1 MPRAARAAAVI
12 SFALFC
18 FYSAATPLFEAS
30 DELWHYPLVQHLA
43 NGGGLPVQRAG
54 QNDADAPWRQEGS
67 QPPFYYAV
75 AALVSAP
82 FDDANWRELRRLNP
96 HADLGVQ
103 TSDGNVNAVLHAP
116 AEDFPWR
123 AAALAARMARL
134 VSILF
139 STGTVVFTFFVAREL
154 FPGQPGDERALGA
167 MLFVACVPMFAF
179 ISGSINNDNAAAFFC
194 TLGLWRAL
202 RMARTQDLSK
212 RSAVVAAV
220 IAALG
225 ALSKTS
231 ALGALG
237 LFALAAALAA
247 LGRWEEQSKR
257 HRSDALRALL
267 GWLLVFVFVTVLLAG
282 WWFVRNVQLYGDA
295 LGWSAFLDAVGRR
308 DTPATLAELWTEREG
323 FVRTYWGVF
332 GALNVGMPDWVY
344 GVLDRLAAVAILGCV
359 WGTLQ
364 AIRGH
369 DGWRALTTPRARA
382 SAVCLA
388 WLAVIFIALLRWTA
402 LTPASQGRL
411 MFPAIAVIGAAM
423 AYGLA
428 AIHRWLLRLG
438 VAVLAGVAITMP
450 FVAIAPAYARPP
462 NIWAQRLPV
471 SVDAAFG
478 AALRLVEAGGDAGA
492 APGTQATL
500 RLNWELTQTLP
511 VNISVFVHL
520 IDENDVIV
528 AQRDMHPGQGN
539 LAVAEVAAPF
549 RWSDR
554 YALRI
559 PRLARAPATLRWAV
573 GVYDAATGQR
583 LTLPN
588 GADRIIFA
596 GPALSADALAAAAL
610 SFANGADLMRVDGVQ
625 TAAEPGESFTLRTH
639 WRLTSAALRDVNV
652 SFQIIDA
659 QGRKVAQSDGGL
671 ALTTWRTGEAA
682 EATHTLRV
690 EDSAAPGVYRLLL
703 VMYVPEGDFA
713 KISAYDD
720 RGILRGVE
728 TTLTQFRVR
737 LR

>member
-1 MPRAARAAAVI
+1 MPRAAHVVAVF

-18 FYSAATPLFEAS
+18 LYSAVTPLFEAS

-67 QPPFYYAV
+67 QPPFYYVV
-75 AALVSAP
+75 AALVSTP
-82 FDDANWRELRRLNP
+82 FDDANWRDLRRLNP

-116 AEDFPWR
+116 AEGFPWQ

-134 VSILF
+134 ASILF
-139 STGTVVFTFFVAREL
+139 STGSVVFAYFVAREL
-154 FPGQPGDERALGA
+154 FPAQIQDERALA
-167 MLFVACVPMFAF
+167 TMLFVACVPMFAF

-202 RMARTQDLSK
+202 RMVRILDLSK
-212 RSAVVAAV
+212 RSALVAGV

-231 ALGALG
+231 VLGLLG
-237 LFALAAALAA
+237 LFVLAAAMAA
-247 LGRWEEQSKR
+247 FSRWEEQPKR
-257 HRSDALRALL
+257 QTLGVLRALL
-267 GWLLVFVFVTVLLAG
+267 GWVLVFGFVTALLAG
-282 WWFVRNVQLYGDA
+282 WWFVRNAQLYGDV

-308 DTPATLAELWTEREG
+308 DTPATLSQLWTEREG

-332 GALNVGMPDWVY
+332 GAVNVGMPGWVY
-344 GVLDRLAAVAILGCV
+344 GLLDRLAAVAILGCA
-359 WGTLQ
+359 WGVLQ

-369 DGWRALTTPRARA
+369 SWRVLTTPGARA
-382 SAVCLA
+382 WALCVV
-388 WLAVIFIALLRWTA
+388 WLIAIFIALLRWTA

-411 MFPAIAVIGAAM
+411 MFPAIAVIAAAM
-423 AYGLA
+423 AYGLGA
-428 AIHRWLLRLG
+428 VHRWLLRLG
-438 VAVLAGVAITMP
+438 VGVLAGVALSMP

-462 NIWAQRLPV
+462 NTWAQRLPTG
-471 SVDAAFG
+471 VDAAFG
-478 AALRLVEAGGDAGA
+478 AALRLVEAGGDVSA
-492 APGTQATL
+492 APGTEATL
-500 RLNWELTQTLP
+500 QLNWELTQALP
-511 VNISVFVHL
+511 VNVSVFVHL

-528 AQRDMHPGQGN
+528 AQRDMYPGQGN
-539 LAVAEVAAPF
+539 LAVADIAAPY

-554 YALRI
+554 YTLRL
-559 PRLARAPATLRWAV
+559 PRLARAPAALRWAV

-583 LTLPN
+583 LILPD

-596 GPALSADALAAAAL
+596 GPALSADAQATAAL
-610 SFANGADLMRVDGVQ
+610 SFANGADLLRVEGVQ
-625 TAAEPGESFTLRTH
+625 TAAAPGEAFVLRTH
-639 WRLTSAALRDVNV
+639 WRLSSAAARDVNV
-652 SFQIIDA
+652 SFQIINA
-659 QGRKVAQSDGGL
+659 QGRKVAQSDSGL
-671 ALTTWRTGEAA
+671 ALTNWRPGEEA
-682 EATHTLRV
+682 EVTHTLRV
-690 EDSAAPGVYRLLL
+690 EDSAPPGVYRLLL

-713 KISAYDD
+713 KIGAYDD

-737 LR
+737 QP